1 MNIIK
6 NIDQFNIN
14 NIFFCDPIKNN
25 IMVESNFIRILYS
38 TDLFVMNGI
47 YLSLSFQNM
56 YIEKYYN
63 KYKCS
68 FDTNVHKVLIDKLK
82 KIEESII
89 ALLPIKDKTPDYKLY
104 NQIKNGNIRI
114 FSEDNEKINN
124 MFLLKISGIWET
136 DTTYGI
142 TYKFINIKTA

>member
-68 FDTNVHKVLIDKLK
+68 FDVNMHKPLIDNLK

-89 ALLPIKDKTPDYKLY
+89 ALLPIKHKTPDYKLY
-104 NQIKNGNIRI
+104 DQLKNGNIRI

-124 MFLLKISGIWET
+124 TFLLKISGIWET

-142 TYKFINIKTA
+142 TYKFINIETA

>member
-6 NIDQFNIN
+6 NIEQFNIN

-25 IMVESNFIRILYS
+25 IMADSNFIRILYS
-38 TDLFVMNGI
+38 SDLFVMNGI
-47 YLSLSFQNM
+47 YLSISFQNM

-68 FDTNVHKVLIDKLK
+68 FDTNVHKVLIENLK

-89 ALLPIKDKTPDYKLY
+89 VLLPIKHKTPDYKLY
-104 NQIKNGNIRI
+104 DQLKNGNIRI

-124 MFLLKISGIWET
+124 VFLLKISGIWET

-142 TYKFINIKTA
+142 TYKFINIESD

>member
-47 YLSLSFQNM
+47 YLSLSFQII

-68 FDTNVHKVLIDKLK
+68 FDANVHKVLIDKLK
-82 KIEESII
+82 QIEESII

-124 MFLLKISGIWET
+124 VFLLKISGVWET
-136 DTTYGI
+136 DTMYGI
-142 TYKFINIKTA
+142 TYKFINIETA

>member
-25 IMVESNFIRILYS
+25 IMSDSKFIRILYS

-47 YLSLSFQNM
+47 YLSIFFQNM
-56 YIEKYYN
+56 YIEKYYK

-68 FDTNVHKVLIDKLK
+68 FDANMHKPLIDNLK

-89 ALLPIKDKTPDYKLY
+89 ALLPIKHKAPDYKLY
-104 NQIKNGNIRI
+104 EQIKNGNIRI
-114 FSEDNEKINN
+114 FSEDNDKINN
-124 MFLLKISGIWET
+124 VFLLKISGIWET

-142 TYKFINIKTA
+142 TYKFINIESA